1 MRRLR
6 RQAGSLPH
14 LTPIYHRWLSHFVQT
29 DCCEPLVV
37 LLALSMLALAVLLA
51 GFAIWPRGSEDQ
63 SASLFSWCRITTLK
77 DGDLATQVEELLK
90 GKTMVRELSRQVEDL
105 SRICTRK
112 FEITRSSMG
121 AAFVGILLMALHRI
135 V

>member
-77 DGDLATQVEELLK
+77 DGELATQVEELLE
-90 GKTMVRELSRQVEDL
+90 GKTMVRELSRQIQDL